1 MIEILCSRS
10 NAQIKQIAATYKTSK
25 LKAPGITYVSVHEII
40 RDYLTRPKY
49 QPETPL
55 SLLQAKP
62 LRLIMVEG

>member
-25 LKAPGITYVSVHEII
+25 LKAAGITYVSVHEII

-49 QPETPL
+49 QPEIPL
-55 SLLQAKP
+55 SLPQALADK
-62 LRLIMVEG
+62 